1 MGRKI
6 AFVLRSEAKKS
17 SRELEAKRARD
28 GMLYDASG
36 KYWPKCSLLITPF
49 ENGKKEVSAGAD
61 YFGREAIVKEGHVD
75 LPPRA
80 LGGWTLV
87 GECRDVYYH
96 RAGTKHPGPFHHE
109 FDKPRGLWRLIWP
122 FSRKAHGPALL
133 YARRSCFR
141 IEFPEGC
148 LIDDRGIV
156 MP

>member
-6 AFVLRSEAKKS
+6 AFVLRSGAKRG
-17 SRELEAKRARD
+17 RELEAKRARD

-49 ENGKKEVSAGAD
+49 ENGKKEVAAGAE

-75 LPPRA
+75 LPPRS
-80 LGGWTLV
+80 LSGWTLV
-87 GECRDVYYH
+87 GECRDVYYD

-122 FSRKAHGPALL
+122 FSKKAHGPALL
-133 YARRSCFR
+133 YTRHGSYR
-141 IEFPEGC
+141 IDFPDGC

>member
-6 AFVLRSEAKKS
+6 AFVLRAGAKRG
-17 SRELEAKRARD
+17 REIEAKRARD

-49 ENGKKEVSAGAD
+49 ENGKKEVSAGAE

-80 LGGWTLV
+80 LSGWTLV
-87 GECRDVYYH
+87 GECRDVYYD

-122 FSRKAHGPALL
+122 FSKKAHGPALL
-133 YARRSCFR
+133 YTRRGLYR
-141 IEFPEGC
+141 IDFPEGC